1 MTTFATIFTNNI
13 LPAFLVMAAGVI
25 LDRGLRVDKRTL
37 SRMVIYLLTPC
48 LVFSSIVQSTV
59 DPSQFGSMILFVLAL
74 TVILVALALGVGRV
88 LGWSRGMS
96 DALVLSTAFLN
107 AGNYGLPVI
116 LFSFGEEGL
125 ALATVL
131 FVGSNFSCNSL
142 AAFFAARSNG
152 GGRKALL
159 SVLRLPAPYA
169 FGLAILLRLLQVEVP
184 NPLLQPVA
192 LIGRATVPILLM
204 MLGLQLSQTRV
215 SRRYGQI
222 AVGVF
227 LRLVVGAVVGIALAS
242 AMGLQGLARS
252 VAITEAA
259 TPTAVSSALMAI
271 EFESDADYVTS
282 VIFCSTL
289 LSAVTLTILLSFLA

>member
-1 MTTFATIFTNNI
+1 MTTFATIFMNNI

-25 LDRGLRVDKRTL
+25 LDRCLHVDKRTL
-37 SRMVIYLLTPC
+37 SRTAIYVLTPC

-59 DPSQFGSMILFVLAL
+59 DPGQFGSMIVFVLVL
-74 TVILVALALGVGRV
+74 TGLLVVLALGVAKV
-88 LGWSRGMS
+88 LGWSRTMS

-107 AGNYGLPVI
+107 AGNYGLPII

-169 FGLAILLRLLQVEVP
+169 FALAMGLRLLQLQVP
-184 NPLLQPVA
+184 GPILQPVA
-192 LIGRATVPILLM
+192 LIGRATVPVLLM

-215 SRRYGQI
+215 TRRVGQV
-222 AVGVF
+222 AVGVV
-227 LRLVVGAVVGIALAS
+227 LSLVGGAVVGVGLAL
-242 AMGLQGLARS
+242 AMGLEGLARN

-289 LSAVTLTILLSFLA
+289 FSAVTLTILLSFLA

>member
-1 MTTFATIFTNNI
+1 
-13 LPAFLVMAAGVI
+13 
-25 LDRGLRVDKRTL
+25 
-37 SRMVIYLLTPC
+37 
-48 LVFSSIVQSTV
+48 
-59 DPSQFGSMILFVLAL
+59 
-74 TVILVALALGVGRV
+74 
-88 LGWSRGMS
+88 
-96 DALVLSTAFLN
+96 
-107 AGNYGLPVI
+107 
-116 LFSFGEEGL
+116 
-125 ALATVL
+125 VL

-169 FGLAILLRLLQVEVP
+169 FALAMGLRLLQLQVP
-184 NPLLQPVA
+184 GPILQPVA
-192 LIGRATVPILLM
+192 LIGRATVPVLLM

-215 SRRYGQI
+215 TRRVGQV
-222 AVGVF
+222 AVGVV
-227 LRLVVGAVVGIALAS
+227 LRLVVGAVVGVGLAL
-242 AMGLQGLARS
+242 AMGLEGLARN

-289 LSAVTLTILLSFLA
+289 FSAVTLTILLSFLA